1 MRVLVVED
9 EAALRDTLKSRLI
22 EAGFSVDVACD
33 GNEALFAGQ
42 EYPLDVA
49 VVDLGL
55 PGLPGLEVIRRLR
68 AARKTYPIL
77 ILTARDNWQD
87 KVEGL
92 QAGAD
97 DYVAK
102 PFHFEEVLARL
113 QALLRRAG
121 GWATPLLRCGPIV
134 LDTRAQT
141 IAVDGAAV
149 ELTTFE
155 YRILEHLMLR
165 AGDVISKTE
174 LTERLYDQDFERDS
188 NVIEVLVGRL
198 RRKLDPEDRLHPIET
213 LRGRGYRF
221 AAAAR
226 HRLLGRTAARAQ
238 SVHSLSRR
246 LLVSVSVPLALFFGV
261 MMLVLDTGFRAAVRA
276 LGAGSARFGDGG
288 ADRGRRAAAGRRLRA
303 DAERARSAPGHAALG
318 CVRRDPLAAA
328 PVALALHGRAGR
340 GLRPAAAAHRAHAR
354 LRHLRSRARGDREP
368 RHPVRGR
375 SQRHARTD
383 VQRGGLAEPVRGAAV
398 ATSGGNWSAGSSA

>member
-9 EAALRDTLKSRLI
+9 ETALRDTLKTRLVD
-22 EAGFSVDVACD
+22 AGFTVDVAQD
-33 GNEALFAGQ
+33 GEEGVFAGL

-49 VVDLGL
+49 IIDLGL
-55 PGLPGLEVIRRLR
+55 PKLPGLEVIRRLR
-68 AARKTYPIL
+68 AASKTYPIL

-121 GWATPLLRCGPIV
+121 GWASPELKCGPIL

-141 IAVDGAAV
+141 VKVSGAAV

-165 AGDVISKTE
+165 AGEVISKTE

-198 RRKLDPEDRLHPIET
+198 RRKLDPQDGLKPIET

-221 AAAAR
+221 ALAR
-226 HRLLGRTAARAQ
+226 DQ
-238 SVHSLSRR
+238 
-246 LLVSVSVPLALFFGV
+246 
-261 MMLVLDTGFRAAVRA
+261 
-276 LGAGSARFGDGG
+276 
-288 ADRGRRAAAGRRLRA
+288 
-303 DAERARSAPGHAALG
+303 
-318 CVRRDPLAAA
+318 AAA
-328 PVALALHGRAGR
+328 PG
-340 GLRPAAAAHRAHAR
+340 P
-354 LRHLRSRARGDREP
+354 
-368 RHPVRGR
+368 
-375 SQRHARTD
+375 
-383 VQRGGLAEPVRGAAV
+383 
-398 ATSGGNWSAGSSA
+398 SA